1 LQEKESL
8 GHAPPAGAGCV
19 GGEGTVQP
27 RCRSASLHRSLGRS
41 LICPP
46 GPAGRL
52 TLAGQPYQI
61 RLLRIWRILGGGKMR
76 QTLLRPQPRKNLFI
90 NKESFFNI
98 GGGKIFKR
106 CFFCFFFRR

>member
-1 LQEKESL
+1 MFTLARKRISRTCTARWGGL
-8 GHAPPAGAGCV
+8 R

-27 RCRSASLHRSLGRS
+27 RCRSASLPRSLGRS

-76 QTLLRPQPRKNLFI
+76 QNTLASSTSQK
-90 NKESFFNI
+90 SFY
-98 GGGKIFKR
+98 K
-106 CFFCFFFRR
+106 

>member
-1 LQEKESL
+1 MQEKESL
-8 GHAPPAGAGCV
+8 GHAPPAGAGLVSGVC
-19 GGEGTVQP
+19 TVQP
-27 RCRSASLHRSLGRS
+27 RCRSASLPCSLGRS

-52 TLAGQPYQI
+52 ALAGQPYQI

-76 QTLLRPQPRKNLFI
+76 QIFLRPQPRKNLFI
-90 NKESFFNI
+90 NKESFFNV

-106 CFFCFFFRR
+106 WFLSFKV